1 MPESPESTPITPKP
15 EEKEEDYTPAT
26 KKSKSGRPKK
36 NAPFSSFRMYE
47 ERDIEFFIHQV
58 SDNQIIWDRRNTL
71 NFDGNLVHA
80 TFDKI
85 EICCQFLS
93 RKNGENASRL
103 WTEISSEYKREKMRL
118 EQLPSGKYTD
128 DFEIRFPFMQQ
139 MWFLELEGAA
149 EMKEADSNS
158 LEETIVN
165 LARQKGSI
173 IADVTEPSTLSALSA
188 PIEKLNQ
195 SINRLIT
202 VVGKKTEEGEK
213 DSTNVPSKYSDIV
226 DHLIVFLNTVPREKQ
241 MDVKCKIVHFL
252 DTLR

>member
-1 MPESPESTPITPKP
+1 MHNSPESSDSAPTPKQ
-15 EEKEEDYTPAT
+15 EEKEEDYCVPT

-36 NAPFSSFRMYE
+36 NAAFSSYRLYE

-58 SDNQIIWDRRNTL
+58 SDNQLIWDRRNSL
-71 NFDGNLVHA
+71 NFDGNLIHA

-103 WTEISSEYKREKMRL
+103 WTELSSEYKREKARL

-139 MWFLELEGAA
+139 MWFLEIEGAA

-158 LEETIVN
+158 LEETICN
-165 LARQKGSI
+165 LARQKSI
-173 IADVTEPSTLSALSA
+173 ISDVAEPSTLSAALST
-188 PIEKLNQ
+188 PIEQLNT

-202 VVGKKTEEGEK
+202 VMNQKSDDTDALKI
-213 DSTNVPSKYSDIV
+213 PSKYSDIV
-226 DHLIVFLNTVPREKQ
+226 EHLIGFLDKTPREKQ
-241 MDVKCKIVHFL
+241 MEVKCKIFHFL
-252 DTLR
+252 DTIH

>member
-1 MPESPESTPITPKP
+1 MLKIEEKSPENSSPNQ
-15 EEKEEDYTPAT
+15 EEDYTVPI

-36 NAPFSSFRMYE
+36 NAAFSSYRLYD

-93 RKNGENASRL
+93 RKNGENAARL
-103 WTEISSEYKREKMRL
+103 WTELASEYKREKSRI
-118 EQLPSGKYTD
+118 EQLPSGIYSEE
-128 DFEIRFPFMQQ
+128 FELRFPFMQQ
-139 MWFLELEGAA
+139 MWFLEIGDVA

-165 LARQKGSI
+165 LARQKSM
-173 IADVTEPSTLSALSA
+173 IAPAGDVPEPSLTLLST
-188 PIEKLNQ
+188 PIDQLNAT
-195 SINRLIT
+195 ITRLIT
-202 VVGKKTEEGEK
+202 VMEQKQEDTAGIQI
-213 DSTNVPSKYSDIV
+213 PAKYTDIV
-226 DHLIVFLNTVPREKQ
+226 EHLCTFLDKIPREKQ
-241 MDVKCKIVHFL
+241 METKCKIYNFL
-252 DTLR
+252 DSLK